1 LNKYTYKFSQKMWQK
16 NFTKE
21 IPFLPSLIIIMTFFL
36 TSVIIIYYTS
46 VGSQAMI
53 NNYSNIIAERAS
65 FITGD
70 IRNIIVTSPQEN
82 QSVGTNFNI
91 TGLAKVS
98 ATTIHYRIINS
109 KKEIL
114 QQGTTPTNQPGK
126 FSPFLVEINLTKEN
140 LTTQGTIELYTL
152 NSSDSSIENF
162 LSVPV
167 NF

>member
-1 LNKYTYKFSQKMWQK
+1 MSIWQK

-21 IPFLPSLIIIMTFFL
+21 IPFLPSLIIIITFFL
-36 TSVIIIYYTS
+36 TSIIIIYYTS

-53 NNYSNIIAERAS
+53 DNYSNIIAKRAS

-82 QSVGTNFNI
+82 KTVGTNFNI

-98 ATTIHYRIINS
+98 DTTIHYRIINS
-109 KKEIL
+109 NKEIL
-114 QQGTTPTNQPGK
+114 QQGTALTSQPGK
-126 FSPFLVEINLTKEN
+126 FSPFLIEINLTEEN
-140 LTTQGTIELYTL
+140 LTTQGIIELYTL
-152 NSSDSSIENF
+152 NSFDNSVEN
-162 LSVPV
+162 LLNVPV